1 MQIRL
6 ADRSYSD
13 IVKLIGDRN
22 LVVGDRLPAESQLCN
37 LLGVS
42 RTVIREALTR
52 LASDGVTE
60 SRRGAGSFVTR
71 LPSKLLNQ
79 HMPASE
85 LSTTLGS
92 YEVRFV
98 LEAEGARLA
107 SLRRSADDMANIEN
121 QLDILI
127 KALRSNSN
135 GDDEDMGLHRAIM
148 TATGNQAF
156 VTSFDALSG
165 DISRVMRA
173 GIHISRSRS
182 EDAIQT
188 MIQEHSAI
196 VEAIRLRDPDRAAL
210 AMRWHLS
217 QGRIRLMP

>member
-22 LVVGDRLPAESQLCN
+22 LGVGDRLPAESQLCDM
-37 LLGVS
+37 LGVS

-85 LSTTLGS
+85 LSSTLGS

-98 LEAEGARLA
+98 LEAEAARLA
-107 SLRRSADDMANIEN
+107 SLRRSAEDMSKIED
-121 QLDILI
+121 QLNILI

-182 EDAIQT
+182 EDAIHT
-188 MIQEHSAI
+188 MIQEHTAI

-210 AMRWHLS
+210 TMRWHLS